1 MLRPKRLAVLV
12 AALVLTVPGTA
23 LAQSA
28 GDQQYSDPFANQGG
42 SGSGGG
48 GGGGGG
54 QSSGAQSSGS
64 SGSAGQSSA
73 GQGGETGSSAT
84 SATGAS
90 GTQTATGGSARE
102 LPRTGGEP
110 GLLALVGAGLTLGG
124 FGLRR
129 WVRRPSD

>member
-1 MLRPKRLAVLV
+1 MPRPKPFAVLV
-12 AALVLTVPGTA
+12 VALVLAFPGTA

-42 SGSGGG
+42 GGSSS

-54 QSSGAQSSGS
+54 QSSGAQSSGG
-64 SGSAGQSSA
+64 SGSTGQSSA
-73 GQGGETGSSAT
+73 GQGGDTGSSAT
-84 SATGAS
+84 SATS
-90 GTQTATGGSARE
+90 GTQTSTGGSARE

-110 GLLALVGAGLTLGG
+110 GLVALFGAGLTLGG

-129 WVRRPSD
+129 WVRRPSE